1 MMVLVLVVTI
11 RPVISLR
18 SHHFAEHRQLLNSAR
33 VLLLLRRYW
42 SGSEF
47 IKGVNEVA
55 AGSVGAVSIAVV
67 GSAALCLVLGMPV
80 DTADFVGAVRKL
92 TLFAVTACAMLLVGA
107 AHFRLIAG
115 AGLLL
120 LGRRGLAVRGGGR
133 GGTGGN

>member
-1 MMVLVLVVTI
+1 M
-11 RPVISLR
+11 
-18 SHHFAEHRQLLNSAR
+18 FDSAR
-33 VLLLLRRYW
+33 VLLLLRGYW
-42 SGSEF
+42 GGSEF
-47 IKGVNEVA
+47 IKGVDEVA
-55 AGSVGAVSIAVV
+55 PGSIGAVSVAVV

-92 TLFAVTACAMLLVGA
+92 TLFAITACTMLLVGA

-120 LGRRGLAVRGGGR
+120 LGRRGLAVWGGGR